1 MIALYNLL
9 DGSAD
14 NGKFEDDCRAIL
26 GNQSYVLFTLDRL
39 IYKLVK
45 HQVRRFQCSSSPV
58 CLTIQLKDDGNEKPE
73 AVAISMDP
81 KFAGQ
86 SLA

>member
-1 MIALYNLL
+1 QNVASEEVDNKLLQLYKYERSQKPRKFIDFVYYENEHILL
-9 DGSAD
+9 YD
-14 NGKFEDDCRAIL
+14 E
-26 GNQSYVLFTLDRL
+26 Y
-39 IYKLVK
+39 IY
-45 HQVRRFQCSSSPV
+45 RFQCSSSPV